1 MTVLVILCD
10 VYSCVHIQGDE
21 WSQVY
26 CLICGMLSMLLML
39 YSPERNDMSPAIMRG
54 YLSDALDQ
62 EACKK
67 TLIEALQSRVS
78 RLQDLGI
85 SDAIIIERLE
95 DLCDDPYQINDDVI
109 IYVIESLLLSRLAK
123 S

>member
-1 MTVLVILCD
+1 
-10 VYSCVHIQGDE
+10 
-21 WSQVY
+21 
-26 CLICGMLSMLLML
+26 
-39 YSPERNDMSPAIMRG
+39 MRV

-78 RLQDLGI
+78 CLQHLVV
-85 SDAIIIERLE
+85 SDTIIIECLE

-109 IYVIESLLLSRLAK
+109 IYVIESLLLSKLAK

>member
-1 MTVLVILCD
+1 
-10 VYSCVHIQGDE
+10 
-21 WSQVY
+21 
-26 CLICGMLSMLLML
+26 MLLML

-109 IYVIESLLLSRLAK
+109 IYVIESLLLSRLETLNLT
-123 S
+123 

>member
-1 MTVLVILCD
+1 
-10 VYSCVHIQGDE
+10 
-21 WSQVY
+21 
-26 CLICGMLSMLLML
+26 MLSMLLML